1 MKLIQTASAALCLFL
16 FNGCAGY
23 HVGADKP
30 HQMAAIKK
38 LAIPTFKNETLEPRV
53 DVLVTNACIK
63 KIQNDGAYKIT
74 SVADADA
81 VLKGTITDIT
91 RRQFRS
97 SLTNNLVTTEIAVGF
112 LIKYQ
117 IVDKNGT
124 VLMAGQEKD
133 QSNLALDPD
142 FQITERQALAD
153 AAERLS
159 FSLASDIT
167 TGW

>member
-1 MKLIQTASAALCLFL
+1 MKLVQTVFLALLMFAVS
-16 FNGCAGY
+16 GCAGY

-30 HQMAAIKK
+30 HQLANVKK
-38 LAIPTFKNETLEPRV
+38 LAIPTFKNDTLEPRI
-53 DVLVTNACIK
+53 DVLVTNAVIK
-63 KIQNDGAYKIT
+63 KMQMDGAFQIT

-81 VLKGTITDIT
+81 VLKGSIVAIT

-97 SLTNNLVTTEIAVGF
+97 DVTNNLITTEIQVGF
-112 LIKYQ
+112 MVKYQ
-117 IVDKNGT
+117 IVDKNGI
-124 VLMAGQEKD
+124 VLLVGQERD
-133 QSNLALDPD
+133 ASNLSLDPD

-159 FSLASDIT
+159 FSMASDIT